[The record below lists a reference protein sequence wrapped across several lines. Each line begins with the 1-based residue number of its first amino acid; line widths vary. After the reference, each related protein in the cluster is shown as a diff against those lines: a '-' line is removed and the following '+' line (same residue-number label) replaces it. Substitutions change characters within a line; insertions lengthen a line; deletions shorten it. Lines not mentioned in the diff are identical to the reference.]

1 MTFKLEISKL
11 ELKCWNE
18 KQLKLETSKQG
29 VQSWKKYVKYFSLLV
44 AAKTGGSERDSMFND
59 ISLWRF
65 ILNRYLGFR
74 YKYFGLQILNQAIVS
89 GARHNSSH
97 LQNAIL
103 KVRPKTTYLFAF
115 WLWADQNL
123 TFKMYLTPLSFDVI
137 VAV

>member
-1 MTFKLEISKL
+1 MLKWKARYCSRNAKLQDREFGVEKNM
-11 ELKCWNE
+11 WNI
-18 KQLKLETSKQG
+18 
-29 VQSWKKYVKYFSLLV
+29 LV
-44 AAKTGGSERDSMFND
+44 RWWQRKVGDSMFND

-65 ILNRYLGFR
+65 TLNRYLGFR
-74 YKYFGLQILNQAIVS
+74 YEYFGLQILNQAIVS

-115 WLWADQNL
+115 WLRADQNL